1 MIRRIAPG
9 PRLSA
14 ATVHGALVYL
24 SGQVPDDLSTGVEE
38 QARQVLA
45 KIDAILAEAGT
56 DKGRIL
62 TATVWLPAI
71 ADFAAFNTVWDAWVP
86 EGAAP
91 ARACV
96 ESRLAHPAIKVEIGC
111 IAALPGG

>member
-1 MIRRIAPG
+1 MIRRIGVG

-14 ATVHGALVYL
+14 ATVHGGLVYV
-24 SGQVPDDLSTGVEE
+24 SGQVPDDLAQGVED

-56 DKGRIL
+56 EKTRIL

-71 ADFAAFNTVWDAWVP
+71 ADFAAFNTVWDTWVP
-86 EGAAP
+86 PGKTP

-111 IAALPGG
+111 IAALPAG

>member
-1 MIRRIAPG
+1 MIRRIGVG

-14 ATVHGALVYL
+14 ATVHGGLVYV
-24 SGQVPDDLSTGVEE
+24 SGQVPDDLTTGVED

-56 DKGRIL
+56 DKARIL

-71 ADFAAFNTVWDAWVP
+71 GDFAALNTAWDAWVP
-86 EGAAP
+86 PGETP

-96 ESRLAHPAIKVEIGC
+96 ESRLAHPGIKVEIGC
-111 IAALPGG
+111 IAALSET